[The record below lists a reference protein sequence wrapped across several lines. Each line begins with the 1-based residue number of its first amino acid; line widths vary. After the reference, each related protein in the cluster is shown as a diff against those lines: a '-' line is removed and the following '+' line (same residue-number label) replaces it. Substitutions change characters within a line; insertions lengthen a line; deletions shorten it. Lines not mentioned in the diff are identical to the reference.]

1 MNRLQQNSG
10 FSLIEVIIALA
21 IFSIG
26 IVGLYAVQTQT
37 ISQNTTSSRITT
49 AVTWASDKAE
59 DLLGHNYKDLTDVH
73 PLSDPGHGVAGL
85 SATNPNCA
93 PGNNAVDGCEVS
105 PDGIYT
111 LQWNVAENRPIYRS
125 KIIRVIVTSQR
136 AGTGRLVDME
146 YVKHEG
152 I

>member
-1 MNRLQQNSG
+1 MNQLQQNSG

-26 IVGLYAVQTQT
+26 IVGLYAVQTRT

-59 DLLGHNYKDLTDVH
+59 DLLAHNYKDLTDTNTN
-73 PLSDPGHGVAGL
+73 GVAGL
-85 SATNPNCA
+85 SDTNPNCA
-93 PGNNAVDGCEVS
+93 TAGNIVDGCEVS

>member
-26 IVGLYAVQTQT
+26 IVGLYAVQTRT

-59 DLLGHNYKDLTDVH
+59 DLLGHNYKDLTDTNTN
-73 PLSDPGHGVAGL
+73 GVAGL
-85 SATNPNCA
+85 SDTSPNCA
-93 PGNNAVDGCEVS
+93 PANAVDGCEVS

>member
-26 IVGLYAVQTQT
+26 IVGLYAVQTRT
-37 ISQNTTSSRITT
+37 ISQNYTSSRITT

-59 DLLGHNYKDLTDVH
+59 DLLGHNYKDLTD
-73 PLSDPGHGVAGL
+73 GNGNGVAGL
-85 SATNPNCA
+85 SDTNPNCA
-93 PGNNAVDGCEVS
+93 PGNAVDGCEVS

-111 LQWNVAENRPIYRS
+111 LQWNVAENRPVYRS